1 MKYEISNLVSNH
13 KYTEWEIRYRNPFKD
28 FGKGVKRQKRTCYLL
43 DDDPKTMLEAYK
55 LGLSMKPHA
64 FKIDPNIETRQCFVN
79 CIILDFDNLTKEQ
92 FEFVKMVSRYG
103 DYSSG
108 MKTWVKENSGIPNA
122 QPPKWKYKVFFRPI
136 ENVLCTY
143 DDIDRAFKSAVRFYN
158 PYHTQKEVEEVWT
171 AWKRANNRKDRIT
184 DPIFNGWILPD
195 VAMLSSF
202 RTQITYGVNLEQKD
216 KFKELDD
223 DDPIFRTKV
232 NCSYPTKFPV
242 TDKNSYSGL
251 DWKLEEISRKPP
263 KLNDP
268 QKKELEA
275 LVKGLEKDFANNCHI
290 PYSQYSLPTTKAAF
304 AQTIGKNH
312 IEDLVLPVEGIRH
325 VNSAWWGQIKGH
337 QMNTRLDMDELM
349 KDADIVAKTF
359 ARIYC
364 EMRVQGYKVS
374 FRAQS
379 IEDICSA
386 MKFLHGPNLFSILDK
401 HRKETLLHKLASSY
415 GYAWLGYRRWRAWQK
430 LKKTVV
436 NHRVLELR
444 DKWRQSKSHD
454 DMTAYFVELNQD
466 IQARM
471 KAGEETKCP
480 YDYHRRGFK
489 GEIMEQLLNGEVRL
503 DTPTEFIERLRKFD
517 ITPSKDGE
525 FTDEL
530 LTSWFYQYRA
540 EWNRTHEGDQIGRK
554 SRSSK
559 YDDIFNSMTK
569 EEALAWIESSDLHRQ
584 QKKRLKERLESR
596 HESVT
601 NKSSFSI

>member
-108 MKTWVKENSGIPNA
+108 MKTWIKENSGIPNA
-122 QPPKWKYKVFFRPI
+122 QPPKWKYKVFFRPV
-136 ENVLCTY
+136 ENVLCT
-143 DDIDRAFKSAVRFYN
+143 
-158 PYHTQKEVEEVWT
+158 
-171 AWKRANNRKDRIT
+171 KDKIT

-223 DDPIFRTKV
+223 DDPIFRSKL
-232 NCSYPTKFPV
+232 NCSYPTKFTV

-275 LVKGLEKDFANNCHI
+275 LVNGLEKDFANNCHI

-304 AQTIGKNH
+304 AQTIGKSH

-386 MKFLHGPNLFSILDK
+386 MKFLHGPNLFSLLDK
-401 HRKETLLHKLASSY
+401 QRKEKLLHKLASSY

-444 DKWRQSKSHD
+444 DKWRQTKSHD

-466 IQARM
+466 ITARM

-489 GEIMEQLLNGEVRL
+489 TEIMEQLLNGEVRL
-503 DTPTEFIERLRKFD
+503 DSPTEFIERLRKFD

-540 EWNRTHEGDQIGRK
+540 EWNKTHEDDQIGRK
-554 SRSSK
+554 QHKKHSSK
-559 YDDIFNSMTK
+559 YDDMFKGKSKEEIANIINSMAISPSRK
-569 EEALAWIESSDLHRQ
+569 S
-584 QKKRLKERLESR
+584 RLRSR
-596 HESVT
+596 YVS
-601 NKSSFSI
+601 